1 MTIIDDDYNNNDN
14 NNKGDHTGQQ
24 MPDLTS
30 LDPGAPKS
38 VDKQTRKPRFT
49 LVIH

>member
-1 MTIIDDDYNNNDN
+1 MTVIDDNNNN
-14 NNKGDHTGQQ
+14 NNKGDHTGPQ
-24 MPDLTS
+24 MPDLTCTS